1 MTRLVRDVMTR
12 TVVVASTQTPF
23 KQLVRMLREYRVSA
37 VPVVGES
44 GTIVGVVSE
53 GDLLLHEDP
62 TVLTPRFLEGHER
75 KVERHKAEGLLAR
88 DLMTSPPVTIEPEAS
103 TTEAAHRMHERHVKR
118 LPVVDADGT
127 ILGVISRVDLLVEYL
142 RDDAEILQEVRR
154 ILKEEL
160 LLEPESLHVSV
171 EEGVVA
177 LRGQVER
184 RTLVPAIW
192 DRVRNVEGV
201 VGVHE
206 RLVWAIDDTVAVVGP
221 VPWVGL

>member
-1 MTRLVRDVMTR
+1 MTRSVRDVMTR

-23 KQLVRMLREYRVSA
+23 KELVRLLREYRVSA

-62 TVLTPRFLEGHER
+62 AVLAPRFLEGHER

-88 DLMTSPPVTIEPEAS
+88 DLMTSPPVTIGPEA
-103 TTEAAHRMHERHVKR
+103 TTAEAAHLMHERHVKR
-118 LPVVDADGT
+118 LPVVDAGGT
-127 ILGVISRVDLLVEYL
+127 ILGVVSRVDLLLEYL
-142 RDDAEILQEVRR
+142 RDDEEILSEVRR
-154 ILKEEL
+154 IVKEEL
-160 LLEPESLHVSV
+160 VLAPESLQISV
-171 EEGVVA
+171 DEGVVS
-177 LRGQVER
+177 LGGQVER

-192 DRVRNVEGV
+192 DRIRDVEGV

-206 RLVWAIDDTVAVVGP
+206 RLVWDIDDTVAVAGP